1 MSRRAKPTATRV
13 PTIDN
18 LRSSI
23 LRVTRKHGARN
34 VSVFGSFAR
43 NEQRRTSD
51 VDLLVN
57 FPEGTTLLDHIGLIV
72 ELEATLKR
80 KVDVLTYDG
89 ISRYLRDRILSEA
102 KPL

>member
-1 MSRRAKPTATRV
+1 MARRV
-13 PTIDN
+13 PTIGD

-43 NEQRRTSD
+43 NEQRTSSD
-51 VDLLVN
+51 VDLLVD
-57 FPEGTTLLDHIGLIV
+57 FPAGTTLLDHVGLIV
-72 ELEATLKR
+72 ELEETLKR

-102 KPL
+102 RPLFRRG